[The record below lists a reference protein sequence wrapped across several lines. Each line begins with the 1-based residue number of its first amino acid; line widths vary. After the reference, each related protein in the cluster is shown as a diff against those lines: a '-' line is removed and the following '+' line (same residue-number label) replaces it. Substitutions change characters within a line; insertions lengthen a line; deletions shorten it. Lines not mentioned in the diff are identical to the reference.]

1 MHLFGALFGVAVS
14 KGLHFRGVK
23 SAKQAS
29 VYHSDMFSL
38 IGTLFLWVY
47 YPSFNSLLVDPS
59 IEDGQTR
66 AVVNTYAAIAASC
79 VVSFGISSLAGKGK
93 LNVLHV
99 QHATIAGGIA
109 IGSVADLDIQ
119 IYIALIAGALA
130 GLLTTIGY
138 QYIDVSRKIIFF
150 FLFKSN
156 VLFINE
162 FSKTVLPKRRFVVFF
177 VEKK

>member
-1 MHLFGALFGVAVS
+1 MYVHLFGALFGVAVA
-14 KGLHFRGVK
+14 KGLHFGGVK
-23 SAKQAS
+23 STKQAS
-29 VYHSDMFSL
+29 VYHSDLFSL

-59 IEDGQTR
+59 IEDGQLR

-93 LNVLHV
+93 INVLHI

-109 IGSVADLDIQ
+109 VGSVADLDIQ
-119 IYIALIAGALA
+119 IYVALIAGATA

-138 QYIDVSRKIIFF
+138 QYIDVCIF
-150 FLFKSN
+150 
-156 VLFINE
+156 
-162 FSKTVLPKRRFVVFF
+162 
-177 VEKK
+177 

>member
-1 MHLFGALFGVAVS
+1 MAAA
-14 KGLHFRGVK
+14 KGLNFNGVT
-23 SAKQAS
+23 SSKQAS

-59 IEDGQTR
+59 IVDGQTK
-66 AVVNTYAAIAASC
+66 AVINTYAAIAASC

-93 LNVLHV
+93 LNVLHI

-119 IYIALIAGALA
+119 IYIALIAGSLA
-130 GLLTTIGY
+130 GLLATIGY
-138 QYIDVSRKIIFF
+138 QYIDVKII
-150 FLFKSN
+150 L
-156 VLFINE
+156 LI
-162 FSKTVLPKRRFVVFF
+162 
-177 VEKK
+177 